1 MLCPFV
7 SEHAWDLDLAV
18 ARGVGWLGMLVQL
31 CMRRA
36 LTRQVGSG
44 YGSCPRA
51 GKDVQG
57 DIFKIGIISLSFEPA
72 RNHVHARD

>member
-36 LTRQVGSG
+36 LTRQVVPG
-44 YGSCPRA
+44 YDSCPTA
-51 GKDVQG
+51 GKNVQG
-57 DIFKIGIISLSFEPA
+57 EIFKISIISLSFEPA
-72 RNHVHARD
+72 RNHVQARD